1 VRMLVQTLHD
11 QVLIP
16 LAAVQ
21 RSSLGTFVYV
31 VKPDKTVELR
41 KIEEGLTEGEIVS
54 VQSGL
59 AAGET
64 VVTSGV
70 DRLRQGSLVTMQS
83 QTSKPPLAVNVA
95 Q

>member
-1 VRMLVQTLHD
+1 MLTQTLHN

-31 VKPDKTVELR
+31 VKPDNTAELR
-41 KIEEGLTEGEIVS
+41 KIQEGLTEGQMVAIE
-54 VQSGL
+54 SGL

-64 VVTSGV
+64 VVTDGV
-70 DRLRQGSLVTMQS
+70 DRLQQGSLVTVQP
-83 QTSKPPLAVNVA
+83 QASKPSLAVNVA